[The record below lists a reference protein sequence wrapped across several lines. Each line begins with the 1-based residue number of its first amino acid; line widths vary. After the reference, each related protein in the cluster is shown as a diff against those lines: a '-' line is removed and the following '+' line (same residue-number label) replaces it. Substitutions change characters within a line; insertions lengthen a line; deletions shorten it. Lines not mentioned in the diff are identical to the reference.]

1 MVLILIEIN
10 QDGEI
15 ENISNH
21 IRAVDNFTDFIMVDV
36 VYKEKCKEI
45 LTERY

>member
-1 MVLILIEIN
+1 MLILIEIN

-15 ENISNH
+15 TDITTTGSNIDKYYN
-21 IRAVDNFTDFIMVDV
+21 FIMVDV
-36 VYKEKCKEI
+36 VYNEEPKAI